1 MQEQRNS
8 EASPRRTRV
17 AKHPGVYYR
26 ETSSGRRY
34 EITFLDSGVR
44 AYVFTFDAVDDHVF
58 SGGETAQAW
67 PQVMVAAAAC
77 LRMLRQQPK
86 TIGDGINQAV
96 RDFDAAARAGHV
108 KPDVVKFGFRLR

>member
-44 AYVFTFDAVDDHVF
+44 AYVFTF
-58 SGGETAQAW
+58 G
-67 PQVMVAAAAC
+67 
-77 LRMLRQQPK
+77 
-86 TIGDGINQAV
+86 
-96 RDFDAAARAGHV
+96 
-108 KPDVVKFGFRLR
+108 